1 MIKMART
8 QASTCK
14 NPRLVFIYQND
25 KGVLTDVSALAYEIY
40 DVSTLAKQLNP
51 VEVVSKTTV
60 PVAACSLPLG
70 GKLSTGRYVAGYTI
84 PEDWGLGAYTV
95 RWYYTVDEIEY
106 TIDDKLLVTDEDHGS
121 PDYYITIQDA
131 YDSGISD
138 VLYTPVQ
145 VQAAIKQAQAFITR
159 ATRRSFVPQYK
170 TMKVDGR
177 GGPKL
182 LLGEPIIAVE
192 SLMVNYEYFDFSLE
206 EAYFYEDFKVFNR
219 HIRDGLLEPDDRNN
233 PKIEFSYGSRPF
245 GAFLRMPDGS
255 QDISVVGV
263 FGYTEPDG
271 SPMGSTPADIA
282 YVAKL
287 LTNWYIVGPNT
298 QEAEDIK
305 AAGKLISE
313 RTRDQSWTFASP
325 TQIKGQVG
333 QFGGAAYFTGDPTID
348 AILYA
353 YKAPAFHTGA

>member
-1 MIKMART
+1 MLKMART
-8 QASTCK
+8 QVSSCK

-51 VEVVSKTTV
+51 VEVVAKADV
-60 PVAACSLPLG
+60 PVIACTLPDG

-84 PEDWGLGAYTV
+84 PADWDLGEYV
-95 RWYYTVDEIEY
+95 LRWYYTVDGTEY
-106 TIDDKLLVTDEDHGS
+106 TIDEKLLITDEDHGS

-131 YDSGISD
+131 YDSGIPD
-138 VLYTPVQ
+138 TYTPAQ
-145 VQAAIKQAQAFITR
+145 VQTAIKAAQAFITR
-159 ATRRSFVPQYK
+159 TTRRVFVPQYK
-170 TMKVDGR
+170 ALKVDGR

-182 LLGEPIIAVE
+182 LLMEPIIAVE

-206 EAYFYEDFKVFNR
+206 EAYFYEDFKVYNR
-219 HIRDGLLEPDDRNN
+219 HIREGLIAPDDRNN

-271 SPMGSTPADIA
+271 TPMGSTPADIV
-282 YVAKL
+282 YVTKL

-298 QEAEDIK
+298 QEADDIK

-325 TQIKGQVG
+325 TQIKGQTG
-333 QFGGAAYFTGDPTID
+333 QMGSAGYFTGDPTID
-348 AILYA
+348 GILYA